1 MADVVTKEDITN
13 EVNAEIK
20 ELLVE
25 SSKVVKKYIDES
37 IEYVKE
43 NSIANKVKRD
53 ELKTEIENAI
63 AKKYDFENE
72 KAKLD
77 KASEVAETLLG
88 LFDADSN
95 GELDPKE
102 FLAKLD
108 EIYAKLGTTDE
119 LQGKLE
125 DLAKQATDLKSE
137 LDTKIAE
144 VTGRTKSNSDNIA
157 KLQAQIT
164 NVFTKEEVKEALTI
178 NKDEI
183 ISAVNEIFNPTSSDK
198 SNNGDGA
205 TL

>member
-1 MADVVTKEDITN
+1 MSEVVTKEDIAN

-25 SSKVVKKYIDES
+25 SSKVVKQYIDEHS
-37 IEYVKE
+37 ID
-43 NSIANKVKRD
+43 NTAKRE
-53 ELKTEIENAI
+53 ELKTEIANAI

-88 LFDADSN
+88 LFDADNN

-102 FLAKLD
+102 FLNKLD

-144 VTGRTKSNSDNIA
+144 VTGRTKTNSDNIS
-157 KLQAQIT
+157 KLQAQMT
-164 NVFTKEEVKEALTI
+164 NIFTKEEVKEALTI

-183 ISAVNEIFNPTSSDK
+183 LSAVNELFNPTSSDK

>member
-1 MADVVTKEDITN
+1 MSEVVTKEDIAN

-25 SSKVVKKYIDES
+25 SSKVVKKYIDEHS
-37 IEYVKE
+37 ID
-43 NSIANKVKRD
+43 NTAKRE

-88 LFDADSN
+88 LFDADNN

-102 FLAKLD
+102 FLNKLD

-144 VTGRTKSNSDNIA
+144 VTGRTKTNSDNIS
-157 KLQAQIT
+157 KLQAQMT
-164 NVFTKEEVKEALTI
+164 NIFTKEEVKEALTI

-183 ISAVNEIFNPTSSDK
+183 ISAVNEIFNPTSSD
-198 SNNGDGA
+198 NGDGA

>member
-1 MADVVTKEDITN
+1 MADVVTKEDIAN
-13 EVNAEIK
+13 EVNADIK

-25 SSKVVKKYIDES
+25 SSKVVKQYIDEHS
-37 IEYVKE
+37 ID
-43 NSIANKVKRD
+43 NTAKRD

-88 LFDADSN
+88 LFDADNN

-102 FLAKLD
+102 FLNKLD

-137 LDTKIAE
+137 TFLDLK
-144 VTGRTKSNSDNIA
+144 
-157 KLQAQIT
+157 
-164 NVFTKEEVKEALTI
+164 
-178 NKDEI
+178 
-183 ISAVNEIFNPTSSDK
+183 
-198 SNNGDGA
+198 
-205 TL
+205 

>member
-1 MADVVTKEDITN
+1 MADVITKEDIAN

-25 SSKVVKKYIDES
+25 SSKVVKQYIDEHS
-37 IEYVKE
+37 ID
-43 NSIANKVKRD
+43 NTAKRE
-53 ELKTEIENAI
+53 ELKAEIADAI

-77 KASEVAETLLG
+77 KASAVAETLLG
-88 LFDADSN
+88 LFDADEN

-102 FLAKLD
+102 FLSKLD

-137 LDTKIAE
+137 LDAKIAE
-144 VTGRTKSNSDNIA
+144 VTGRTKTNSDNIA

-164 NVFTKEEVKEALTI
+164 NVFTKEEVKEALSI

-183 ISAVNEIFNPTSSDK
+183 LSAVNDIFYPTKENSQD
-198 SNNGDGA
+198 NGDGA

>member
-1 MADVVTKEDITN
+1 MADVVTKEDIAN

-25 SSKVVKKYIDES
+25 SSKVVKQYIDEHS
-37 IEYVKE
+37 ID
-43 NSIANKVKRD
+43 NTAKRD

-88 LFDADSN
+88 LFDADNN

-102 FLAKLD
+102 FLNKLD

-144 VTGRTKSNSDNIA
+144 VTGRTKTNSDNIS
-157 KLQAQIT
+157 KLQAQMT
-164 NVFTKEEVKEALTI
+164 NIFTKEEVKEALNI

-183 ISAVNEIFNPTSSDK
+183 ISAVNGVFNPTSND
-198 SNNGDGA
+198 NGDGA

>member
-1 MADVVTKEDITN
+1 MADVVTKEDIAN

-25 SSKVVKKYIDES
+25 SSKVVKQYIDEHS
-37 IEYVKE
+37 ID
-43 NSIANKVKRD
+43 NTAKRE
-53 ELKTEIENAI
+53 ELKTEIADAI

-88 LFDADSN
+88 LFDADEN

-102 FLAKLD
+102 FLSKLD
-108 EIYAKLGTTDE
+108 EIYAKLGITDE

-137 LDTKIAE
+137 LDAKIAE
-144 VTGRTKSNSDNIA
+144 VTGRTKTNSDNIA

-164 NVFTKEEVKEALTI
+164 NVFTKEEVKEALSI

-183 ISAVNEIFNPTSSDK
+183 LEAVNEVFNSTKDNSQD
-198 SNNGDGA
+198 NGDGA

>member
-1 MADVVTKEDITN
+1 MADVVTKEDIAN

-25 SSKVVKKYIDES
+25 SSKVVKQYIDEHS
-37 IEYVKE
+37 ID
-43 NSIANKVKRD
+43 NTAKRD

-88 LFDADSN
+88 LFDADNN

-102 FLAKLD
+102 FLNKLD

-137 LDTKIAE
+137 LDSKIAE
-144 VTGRTKSNSDNIA
+144 VTGRTKTNSDNIA
-157 KLQAQIT
+157 KLQAQMT
-164 NVFTKEEVKEALTI
+164 NIFTKEEVKEALTI

-183 ISAVNEIFNPTSSDK
+183 LSAVNELFNPTSSDN